1 MSEVAVVLEEAIAAL
16 PEDQKEVF
24 LMREDLNLSFAEI
37 SELIGCPVNTAK
49 SRMRYALEH
58 LRKTL
63 KREGITKSE
72 VIEGEVS
79 RM

>member
-1 MSEVAVVLEEAIAAL
+1 
-16 PEDQKEVF
+16 
-24 LMREDLNLSFAEI
+24 MREDLNLSFAEI